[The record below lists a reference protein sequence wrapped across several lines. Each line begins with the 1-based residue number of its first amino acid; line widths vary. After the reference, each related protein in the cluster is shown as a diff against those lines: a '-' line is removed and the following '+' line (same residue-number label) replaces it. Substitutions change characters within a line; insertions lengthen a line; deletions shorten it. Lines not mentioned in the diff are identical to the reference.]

1 MKSNLI
7 FDSSTGF
14 EPGDTMFSN
23 LTHNAVN
30 TLLLVCKYQEA
41 GPVTTDFISKQLG
54 LSVSYLESL
63 MSQLKKGG
71 FLISYRGPG
80 GGYCTNGKPANLK
93 LLDVLRAFKESSAAK
108 SSAQGELDKN
118 LIADL
123 MQEFMHAYLQSVSF
137 DELLRQVPDTAWG
150 QQERH
155 DKPVSSKKFKPL
167 QIHKLPSG
175 PNSVFSLAASMA
187 L

>member
-1 MKSNLI
+1 
-7 FDSSTGF
+7 
-14 EPGDTMFSN
+14 MFSN

-30 TLLLVCKYQEA
+30 TLLLVCKHQDD

-71 FLISYRGPG
+71 FLVSYRGPG
-80 GGYCTNGKPANLK
+80 GGYCSNGKPAKLK
-93 LLDVLRAFKESSAAK
+93 LLDLLKVFKENNTSKPSTN
-108 SSAQGELDKN
+108 GELDKQ
-118 LIADL
+118 LIAHL
-123 MQEFMHAYLQSVSF
+123 MHEFMESHLQALTF
-137 DELLRQVPDTAWG
+137 EDLLHQVPDSAWG
-150 QQERH
+150 AQARQERA
-155 DKPVSSKKFKPL
+155 SESKKFKPL
-167 QIHKLPSG
+167 KIHKLPSG

>member
-1 MKSNLI
+1 
-7 FDSSTGF
+7 
-14 EPGDTMFSN
+14 MFSN

-30 TLLLVCKYQEA
+30 TLLLVCKHQDA

-71 FLISYRGPG
+71 FLVSYRGPG
-80 GGYCTNGKPANLK
+80 GGYCSNGNPAKLK
-93 LLDVLRAFKESSAAK
+93 LLDLLDVFKESSTPK
-108 SSAQGELDKN
+108 SASSGEIDKD
-118 LIADL
+118 LIAHL
-123 MQEFMHAYLQSVSF
+123 MHAFMKSHLQTLTF
-137 DELLRQVPDTAWG
+137 EDLLNQVPHTAWG
-150 QQERH
+150 VQARQERA
-155 DKPVSSKKFKPL
+155 SESKKFKPL
-167 QIHKLPSG
+167 KIHKLPSG

>member
-1 MKSNLI
+1 
-7 FDSSTGF
+7 
-14 EPGDTMFSN
+14 MFSN

-30 TLLLVCKYQEA
+30 TLLLVCKYQDS

-63 MSQLKKGG
+63 MSQLKKNG

-80 GGYCTNGKPANLK
+80 GGYCTHGQPAHLK
-93 LLDVLRAFKESSAAK
+93 LLDVLNAFKEQSPPK
-108 SSAQGELDKN
+108 STAQGELDKN
-118 LIADL
+118 LIANL
-123 MQEFMHAYLQSVSF
+123 MQDFMHTYLQSVHF
-137 DELLRQVPDTAWG
+137 EELLKQVPDTAWG
-150 QQERH
+150 EKERQ
-155 DKPVSSKKFKPL
+155 DKPASTKKFKPL